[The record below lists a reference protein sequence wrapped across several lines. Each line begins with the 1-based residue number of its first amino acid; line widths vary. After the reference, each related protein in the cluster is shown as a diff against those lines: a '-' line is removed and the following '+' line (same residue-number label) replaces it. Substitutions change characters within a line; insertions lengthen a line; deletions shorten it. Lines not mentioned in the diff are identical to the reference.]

1 MTGVSVC
8 AWCVCA
14 YEGALR
20 STDLSNYLDSL
31 AAASSCDVV
40 SALGLLLLPFGLSRT
55 VSSDVPSSPSDC
67 MLACSKGA
75 DHGHRSPTDDAT
87 TNRRCVH
94 AQLTHRPPPGTTW
107 HTRRWRQYGVG
118 TAGRSASWIG
128 CRTCFSRFLRHRGP
142 DDISRGWPGHGESSC
157 TFPLRDVCISSNA
170 PERCDGPSG
179 KGNPAKGPGFALA
192 RKTRV
197 EKGEGVVR
205 RAWGGERTVDAA
217 RVSWTGPVRLRGGRG
232 KSSR

>member
-157 TFPLRDVCISSNA
+157 TFPV
-170 PERCDGPSG
+170 
-179 KGNPAKGPGFALA
+179 A
-192 RKTRV
+192 RRLHLFKRTRA
-197 EKGEGVVR
+197 VR
-205 RAWGGERTVDAA
+205 RAIWEREPGEGAWICSSTQDPGREGG
-217 RVSWTGPVRLRGGRG
+217 GGGAESVGR
-232 KSSR
+232 RADR

>member
-1 MTGVSVC
+1 MRERFGRPICRTTLILWLLPRRVMSF
-8 AWCVCA
+8 
-14 YEGALR
+14 L
-20 STDLSNYLDSL
+20 LL
-31 AAASSCDVV
+31 ASSF
-40 SALGLLLLPFGLSRT
+40 SLFGLSRT

-157 TFPLRDVCISSNA
+157 TFPV
-170 PERCDGPSG
+170 
-179 KGNPAKGPGFALA
+179 A
-192 RKTRV
+192 RRLHLFKRTRA
-197 EKGEGVVR
+197 VR
-205 RAWGGERTVDAA
+205 RAIWEREPGEGAWICSSTQDPGREGG
-217 RVSWTGPVRLRGGRG
+217 GGGAESVGR
-232 KSSR
+232 RADR